1 MHFKIVTPER
11 VVLETEADSV
21 TLPTALGEITL
32 LPNHMPLVSNV
43 VPGEIR
49 FRRGE
54 QEEFL
59 AVSSGFAEFRP
70 VNQVLI
76 LADSA
81 EFGHEI
87 NIQRAELARQ
97 EAQRFLTE
105 VHHDEK
111 SMAQASAAFE
121 KELVRIRVAQK
132 HRTRTQPHIES

>member
-1 MHFKIVTPER
+1 M
-11 VVLETEADSV
+11 LETEADSV

-32 LPNHMPLVSNV
+32 LPDHMPLVSNIA
-43 VPGEIR
+43 PGEVR

-54 QEEFL
+54 QEDFL
-59 AVSSGFAEFRP
+59 AVSSGFVEFRP
-70 VNQVLI
+70 KNQILI

-87 NIQRAELARQ
+87 DIERAELARQ

-111 SMAQASAAFE
+111 SMASASASFQ
-121 KELVRIRVAQK
+121 KQLVRLRVAQK
-132 HRTRTQPHIES
+132 HRTRLQPHIES